1 MVRTN
6 RLVGNERGSALLTA
20 MAAAVFLSLLGLVLL
35 GTLRHSLAQTAGSE
49 AKVQAETLAQK
60 GIDEA
65 LAMVRAA
72 VGQANGAAAGGLS
85 YREKVLRIQ
94 TALGLDMDPSA
105 NVSRAAGSLHDFLD
119 GHAAAAERGRY
130 RLEIVSDTDNYES
143 FVAHVDKMPDYPY
156 SRVMRIRATGEA
168 GEWQHRS
175 VTLERTIVVSTIN
188 PVFSY
193 PLSGKEDLHLNG
205 AVTVVGDV
213 LARQGSITTSD
224 LAAFV
229 GLPGTNYAK
238 QADYPAVQGFYREHV
253 PAPKTFSSAK
263 PFADDGMPLDQDLS
277 VASAMTGFMADL
289 DSGLPLPGTGMQ
301 FGGLH
306 AYSLP
311 ALAPSLRLENQWV
324 EVNGPS
330 VVSGNLAIRNG
341 VLTLGPSAEMSV
353 DGGSVLVDF
362 PSPLMA
368 AADLAG
374 TMVLDPGEA
383 LIVRGDAVIA
393 DGFKFR
399 GILAVSGD
407 LLITGSVSMDGTVY
421 AGGNVEMKQ
430 TKAINRET
438 GWTDKPLI
446 VLAGGK
452 IFFSDSRPDGAPA
465 EVRAFLY
472 SEEEMALYGVQTKL
486 HIRGGVHGKK
496 VTLNAV
502 REGDPAGKT
511 DTTHE
516 GTPPPGETVFSFT
529 PTAIQKTLGM
539 DQANLQIRYDNK
551 LYLDPPAGIPVT
563 EEVTVF
569 MKNQ

>member
-1 MVRTN
+1 MAHRK
-6 RLVGNERGSALLTA
+6 RLVDNERGGALLTA

-49 AKVQAETLAQK
+49 AKVQAEALALK
-60 GIDEA
+60 GVDEA
-65 LAMVRAA
+65 LAMIRAA
-72 VGQANGAAAGGLS
+72 VRQANGGAAGGIA
-85 YREKVLRIQ
+85 YGEKVRRIQ

-105 NVSRAAGSLHDFLD
+105 AVSRAAGSLHHFLD

-130 RLEIVSDTDNYES
+130 RLEIVSDTDNYEA
-143 FVAHVDKMPDYPY
+143 FLAYKDVMPDYPY
-156 SRVMRIRATGEA
+156 SRVIRIRATGEA
-168 GEWQHRS
+168 GEWQSRT

-193 PLSGKEDLHLNG
+193 PLSGKENLHLNG

-213 LARQGSITTSD
+213 LARNGSIVTSD
-224 LAAFV
+224 KAEFV
-229 GLPGTNYAK
+229 GLPGSAYAK
-238 QADYPAVQGFYREHV
+238 QSDYPAVQGFYREKI
-253 PAPKTFSSAK
+253 PAAKTFSAAK
-263 PFADDGMPLDQDLS
+263 PFEDSTMPLDGELS
-277 VASAMTGFMADL
+277 VASAIQAFMARL
-289 DSGLPLPGTGMQ
+289 DAGLPLPGTGMHMS
-301 FGGLH
+301 GLH

-311 ALAPSLRLENQWV
+311 AVTTALRMEDQWV

-330 VVSGNLAIRNG
+330 ELAGDLAIRNG
-341 VLTLGPSAEMSV
+341 VLTVGPSAEWTV
-353 DGGSVLVDF
+353 TGGSVLVDF

-374 TMVLDPGEA
+374 TVVLDPGEA
-383 LIVRGDAVIA
+383 LIVRGDAVLA

-407 LLITGSVSMDGTVY
+407 LLMTGSVSIDGTVY

-430 TKAINRET
+430 TKAINREA
-438 GWTDKPLI
+438 GWADKPLI

-486 HIRGGVHGKK
+486 HIRGGVHGKT

-516 GTPPPGETVFSFT
+516 GTPLPGEAVFAFT

-539 DQANLQIRYDNK
+539 DRANLQIRHDNK

-563 EEVTVF
+563 DDVTVF
-569 MKNQ
+569 VKNQ